1 MSVVVGVSVVEPL
14 SGGVVPVV
22 VVSVVVVS
30 VVGNVGSVDETVLDD
45 GLGGAAES
53 AVDLGSPSA
62 PTQPKTRT
70 IQKYEELRTIVMRCL
85 ECGNRVQGMGGPL
98 VTVCL
103 PPVLYPLTSA
113 RHKQDAEAF
122 HHSSDARPV

>member
-1 MSVVVGVSVVEPL
+1 MVVGVSVVEPL
-14 SGGVVPVV
+14 SRGVVSVV

-30 VVGNVGSVDETVLDD
+30 VVGNVGSGDEIVSDD

-53 AVDLGSPSA
+53 ADDLVSLSA
-62 PTQPKTRT
+62 PAQPKTRT
-70 IQKYEELRTIVMRCL
+70 THKYEDLWPMVMRCL